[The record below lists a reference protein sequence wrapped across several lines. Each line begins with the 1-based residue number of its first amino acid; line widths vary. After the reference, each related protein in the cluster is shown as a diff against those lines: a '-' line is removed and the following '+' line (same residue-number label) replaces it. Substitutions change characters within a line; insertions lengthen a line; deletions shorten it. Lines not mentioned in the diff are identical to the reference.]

1 MIITR
6 IMVPM
11 ISTIMITDLLGQTPK
26 SGSRLAGLEN
36 GAENGESTKSGRQQ
50 VDYQNDY
57 FGRFFI
63 TNNDH

>member
-1 MIITR
+1 
-6 IMVPM
+6 
-11 ISTIMITDLLGQTPK
+11 MITDFLGQTPK

-36 GAENGESTKSGRQQ
+36 GAENGESSKSGRQQ

-57 FGRFFI
+57 FGQFFI

>member
-6 IMVPM
+6 IMVTM
-11 ISTIMITDLLGQTPK
+11 ISTIMITDLLGKTPE

-36 GAENGESTKSGRQQ
+36 CPENGESSKSGRQQ

-57 FGRFFI
+57 FGQV
-63 TNNDH
+63 